1 MKLSLVLCL
10 GFLGCLAMLLA
21 TGNKLLRLR
30 VDVGA
35 KAGSDPRLLPRSRG
49 SRSNGE
55 NARNVIDVW
64 GFLWHDRINLSYRIV
79 II

>member
-21 TGNKLLRLR
+21 TGNKLLRLK

-35 KAGSDPRLLPRSRG
+35 
-49 SRSNGE
+49 NGGQIPDFSE
-55 NARNVIDVW
+55 EVGDLAVMVKM
-64 GFLWHDRINLSYRIV
+64 LAM
-79 II
+79 